1 MITLLGASREEKT
14 LLEKVVRTALAVMR
28 AEDASLDLSF
38 VGRARIRALN
48 RDLRGV
54 DRVTDVLSFPTIEK
68 VTLPLKKENYP
79 WELNPA
85 DGTVNI
91 GSIVICRARAKEQ
104 AAEYGHSVERE
115 LSYLTVH
122 GVLHLLSFDHIDEQD
137 KKQMRR
143 EEEKILSVLGIGRD
157 Q

>member
-1 MITLLGASREEKT
+1 MISILGVGKQEKEF
-14 LLEKVVRTALAVMR
+14 LRQVAKTALEVMG
-28 AEDASLDLSF
+28 AADASFDVTF

-48 RDLRGV
+48 AERRGV

-68 VTLPLKKENYP
+68 VTLPLKPEDYP
-79 WELNPA
+79 WELDPA
-85 DGTVNI
+85 DGTVNL

-104 AAEYGHSVERE
+104 AAEYGHSLERE

-137 KKQMRR
+137 KKKMRR
-143 EEEKILSVLGIGRD
+143 EEERILSALGIGRD
-157 Q
+157 

>member
-1 MITLLGASREEKT
+1 MITLLGASREEKI
-14 LLEKVVRTALAVMR
+14 LLEKVVKSALSTMKAD
-28 AEDASLDLSF
+28 AASLDLSF
-38 VGRARIRALN
+38 VGRARIRQLN
-48 RDLRGV
+48 RELRGV

-68 VTLPLKKENYP
+68 VTLPLKKEEYP
-79 WELNPA
+79 WELDPA
-85 DGTVNI
+85 DGTVNL

-137 KKQMRR
+137 KNKMRR
-143 EEEKILSVLGIGRD
+143 EEERILSALGIGRD
-157 Q
+157 